1 MDLFEKEQHIYEN
14 AMRKIDET
22 CDVSACEIKKCETL
36 AREYETL
43 TKEYGALLRR
53 FRKITKFFDI
63 TMGDFVELADKIHY
77 DSLTGVHN
85 RHFLESSLRKNIKK
99 LSRSGSM
106 MSILFLDVDYFKL
119 YNDTYG
125 HLAGD
130 SCLISITDTLL
141 RCVTRESDIV
151 ARYGGEEFVIV
162 LPHAN
167 ERGAHVV
174 ANRVLRSMKDRN
186 LPHKKNA
193 ISDYVTVSIG
203 GTTVRVNHNHK
214 AADYINRA
222 DEAMYMSKQ
231 SGRNAYTHIKFKG
244 EEEQEQK

>member
-1 MDLFEKEQHIYEN
+1 MDLFEKEQQIYEN
-14 AMRKIDET
+14 AMKKINET
-22 CDVSACEIKKCETL
+22 CDPSVCEIKKCKILTKEH
-36 AREYETL
+36 ETL
-43 TKEYGALLRR
+43 TAEYGALLRR

-77 DSLTGVHN
+77 DSLTGIHN
-85 RHFLESSLRKNIKK
+85 RHFLESSIRKNIKK
-99 LSRSGSM
+99 LSRSNSV
-106 MSILFLDVDYFKL
+106 MSILFLDVDYFKQ

-130 SCLISITDTLL
+130 KCLVSITDTLL

-174 ANRVLRSMKDRN
+174 ANRVLRNMKERA
-186 LPHKKNA
+186 LPHEKNEIA
-193 ISDYVTVSIG
+193 DHVTVSIG
-203 GTTVRVNHNHK
+203 GTTVKVNHTHR
-214 AADYINRA
+214 ATDYIKRA

-231 SGRNAYTHIKFKG
+231 SGRNGYAHIKFKDT
-244 EEEQEQK
+244 EE